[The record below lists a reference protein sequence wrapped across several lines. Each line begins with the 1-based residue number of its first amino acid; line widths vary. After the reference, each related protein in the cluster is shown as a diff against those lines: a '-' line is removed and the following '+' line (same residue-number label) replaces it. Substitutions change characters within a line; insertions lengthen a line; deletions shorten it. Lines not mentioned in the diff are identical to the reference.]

1 MNIKPYR
8 DYDEHEVING
18 YFSLNTATGSK
29 GTFVSVTTFNPD
41 SWQEFAGGAGSYA
54 RGVNGVFSS
63 RVHTTAKVAAAA
75 AGSDASVLGMLLY
88 DVKETDEN
96 GFPLLISNADK
107 SKQLQCVN
115 SGQPVPIAVRG
126 IFEINGFSGTPGPM
140 SGAAIGND
148 AGTLKVV
155 GRDVTPRVGKFL
167 SQTGAD
173 GFAIFKLEL

>member
-18 YFSLNTATGSK
+18 YFSLDAATGSK
-29 GTFVSVTTFNPD
+29 GTFVSIVNFNPD

-54 RGVNGVFSS
+54 RSTAGVFSS
-63 RVHTTAKVAAAA
+63 RVHTTAKVTAAA
-75 AGSDASVLGMLLY
+75 AGSDASVLGMQLY

-96 GFPLLISNADK
+96 GFPLLIGNADK

-115 SGQPVPIAVRG
+115 SGQPVPILTRG
-126 IFEINGFSGTPGPM
+126 IVEINGFSGVAAPM
-140 SGAAIGND
+140 SGAAIGNV
-148 AGTLKVV
+148 AGTIKVV
-155 GRDVTPRVGKFL
+155 GRDVTPRIGKFL

-173 GFAIFKLEL
+173 GFALLKIEL